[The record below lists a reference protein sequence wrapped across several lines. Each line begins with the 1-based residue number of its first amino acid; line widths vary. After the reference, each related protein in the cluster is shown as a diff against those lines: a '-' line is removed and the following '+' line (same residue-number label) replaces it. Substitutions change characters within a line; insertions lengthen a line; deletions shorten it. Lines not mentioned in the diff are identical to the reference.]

1 MISSRRTSTL
11 LRLFARYL
19 APRRGWVVLMIF
31 IMICNAGAQLAL
43 PSLIASFIDGAAARL
58 PAGVMGGIALTFLVV
73 ALVSQVTAALG
84 KYLATDLGMRATNAL
99 RSDVLS
105 HVLAQDI
112 GWHNATTPGALIERI
127 DGDASRLNTF
137 LSNMLPN
144 LLVNSLLLAGT
155 LGALF
160 WIDWRA
166 GALGVAYLPTAWLVV
181 RVIRPHST
189 RLFNHEREQSA
200 RLFGFIEE
208 HLAGT
213 EDVRANG
220 AVDHV
225 MRRFFTAS
233 RPWAAAMARAQIVGS
248 LSWLSP
254 AMLYSFVLAAMLAL
268 GVWLIGAGAITL
280 GSLVALYRYTF
291 LLSQP
296 LNDIGR
302 QVMELFEASAS
313 AARLD
318 ELLAQTPALSEN
330 GTRTLPSGALALNV
344 EHVSFAYA
352 DAQNN
357 VLRDISLGLTPRR
370 VLGLLGRTGSGKT
383 TLTRLIARLYDV
395 SAGEIRL
402 NGQNI
407 AGVAAANLRQRVTVV
422 TQEVQVFSASARDNI
437 TLFDKDID
445 DARIWSALDRVG
457 LRGWAEA
464 LPRGLETE
472 LAAGGSGL
480 SAGQAQLLAFARAFL
495 RDPGLVILDEASSR
509 LDPATE
515 LQLERA
521 IDALLQG
528 RTAIVI
534 AHRLKTVQRASD
546 ILVLEDG
553 AIAEYG
559 ERAALAADPSSRYYA
574 LLNFGAEEVLA

>member
-1 MISSRRTSTL
+1 MVDSRRTSTL

-19 APRRGWVVLMIF
+19 GPRRGWVALMF
-31 IMICNAGAQLAL
+31 FTMLCNAGAQLAL
-43 PSLIASFIDGAAARL
+43 PRLIASFIDGATERL
-58 PAGVMGGIALTFLVV
+58 PAAVMGEIALTFLVA

-127 DGDASRLNTF
+127 DGDATRLNTF
-137 LSNMLPN
+137 LSHMLPT
-144 LLVNSLLLAGT
+144 LVVNILLLAGT

-166 GALGVAYLPTAWLVV
+166 GALGLAYMPTVWLVV
-181 RVIRPHST
+181 RILRPHST
-189 RLFNHEREQSA
+189 RLFSRERERSA
-200 RLFGFIEE
+200 QLFGFIEE

-220 AVDHV
+220 AAAHV
-225 MRRFFTAS
+225 MRRFFMAS

-248 LSWLSP
+248 LSWLTP
-254 AMLYSFVLAAMLAL
+254 AIIYSVVLTAMLAL
-268 GVWLIGAGAITL
+268 GVWLIGAGALTL

-302 QVMELFEASAS
+302 QIMELLEASAS
-313 AARLD
+313 AARLN
-318 ELLAQTPALSEN
+318 ELLAQTPVLAEN
-330 GTRTLPSGALALNV
+330 GAGVLPGGALELNIDQ
-344 EHVSFAYA
+344 VSFAYA

-357 VLRDISLGLTPRR
+357 VLGDISLNLAPQR

-383 TLTRLIARLYDV
+383 TLTRLIARLYDA

-407 AGVAAANLRQRVTVV
+407 SGIAATSLRQRVTVV
-422 TQEVQVFSASARDNI
+422 TQEVQVFSATARDNI
-437 TLFDKDID
+437 TLFDPEID
-445 DARIWSALDRVG
+445 DARIWSALDKVG
-457 LRGWAEA
+457 LRDWAEA
-464 LPRGLETE
+464 LPRGLDTE
-472 LAAGGSGL
+472 LAAGGGGV

-515 LQLERA
+515 SQLERA

-528 RTAIVI
+528 RTAIII

-553 AIAEYG
+553 AIVEQG

-574 LLNFGAEEVLA
+574 LLNYGAEEVLA

>member
-1 MISSRRTSTL
+1 MTTSRRTTTL

-19 APRRGWVVLMIF
+19 APRRGMVMLMI
-31 IMICNAGAQLAL
+31 ITMLCNAGAQLVL
-43 PSLIASFIDGAAARL
+43 PRLIASFIDGAAAHL
-58 PAGVMGGIALTFLVV
+58 PSVVMGGIAITFLIV
-73 ALVSQVTAALG
+73 ALASQVTAALG
-84 KYLATDLGMRATNAL
+84 KYMATDLGMRATNAL
-99 RSDVLS
+99 RSDALS

-127 DGDASRLNTF
+127 DGDAARLNIF
-137 LSNMLPN
+137 LSHMLPT
-144 LLVNSLLLAGT
+144 LLVNALLIAGT
-155 LGALF
+155 LAALF

-166 GALGVAYLPTAWLVV
+166 GALGLAYMPTVWLVV
-181 RVIRPHST
+181 RVIRPHSA
-189 RLFNHEREQSA
+189 RLFNREREQSA

-220 AVDHV
+220 AVAHV
-225 MRRFFTAS
+225 MRRFFIAS
-233 RPWAAAMARAQIVGS
+233 RPWASAMARAQIVGS

-254 AMLYSFVLAAMLAL
+254 AMIYSVVLAAMLAL

-296 LNDIGR
+296 LNEIGR
-302 QVMELFEASAS
+302 QVTELLEASAS
-313 AARLD
+313 AARLN
-318 ELLAQTPALSEN
+318 ELMAQTPTLAES
-330 GTRTLPSGALALNV
+330 GTRILPGGALALDVNR
-344 EHVSFAYA
+344 VSFAYA
-352 DAQNN
+352 DAKDH
-357 VLRDISLGLTPRR
+357 VLRDISLHLAPQR

-383 TLTRLIARLYDV
+383 TLTRLIARLYDA

-402 NGQNI
+402 NGQPI
-407 AGVAAANLRQRVTVV
+407 AGIATANLRARVTVV
-422 TQEVQVFSASARDNI
+422 TQEVQVFSATARENI
-437 TLFDKDID
+437 TLFDPKIG
-445 DARIWSALDRVG
+445 DARIWSALDQVG
-457 LRGWAEA
+457 LREWAEA
-464 LPRGLETE
+464 LPRGLDTP
-472 LAAGGSGL
+472 LAAGGSGV

-515 LQLERA
+515 QRLERA
-521 IDALLQG
+521 IDALLRG

-553 AIAEYG
+553 AAAEYG

-574 LLNFGAEEVLA
+574 LLNYGAEEVLA